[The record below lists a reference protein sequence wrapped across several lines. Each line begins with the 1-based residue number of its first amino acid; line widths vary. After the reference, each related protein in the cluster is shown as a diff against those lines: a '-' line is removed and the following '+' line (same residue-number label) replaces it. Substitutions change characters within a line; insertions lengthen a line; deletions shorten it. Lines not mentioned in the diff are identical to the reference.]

1 MRVNLG
7 VAFFALWALLFLLM
21 AWTRPLRRVYNEVSE
36 SETKSLTK
44 KGHNPGDD
52 EWEALVKRSAGQSAN
67 WRKIIRIGMCIAST
81 AVRNGIRLQGA

>member
-1 MRVNLG
+1 MHAVNILKAKDNG
-7 VAFFALWALLFLLM
+7 
-21 AWTRPLRRVYNEVSE
+21 TRRCILVTNNEVSE
-36 SETKSLTK
+36 SEAKSLTK